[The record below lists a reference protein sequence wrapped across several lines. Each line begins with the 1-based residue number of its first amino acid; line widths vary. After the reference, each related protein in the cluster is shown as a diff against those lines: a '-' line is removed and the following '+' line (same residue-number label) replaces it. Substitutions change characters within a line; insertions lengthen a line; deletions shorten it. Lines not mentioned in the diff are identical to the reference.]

1 MTRDSDSYFSDDTD
15 DINCNN
21 NSSYN
26 NKKKRKINQVGV
38 DASSVD
44 NNNDLSRNEYNCKK
58 KKYKC
63 KKKGKWSVNFCRFL
77 GVALRLR
84 GEAKSKDVLA
94 CFFTV
99 RPGCS
104 FRVLLSD

>member
-63 KKKGKWSVNFCRFL
+63 KKKGKWS
-77 GVALRLR
+77 G
-84 GEAKSKDVLA
+84 KSLKTKYKRDYKIKN
-94 CFFTV
+94 
-99 RPGCS
+99 
-104 FRVLLSD
+104 

>member
-1 MTRDSDSYFSDDTD
+1 MTRDSDSYFSDDAD

-44 NNNDLSRNEYNCKK
+44 NNNDLSRK

-63 KKKGKWSVNFCRFL
+63 KKKGKWSGKSLKTKYKRVYKIKNSENFQSVFKYKKKQVYVGVSRFEFL
-77 GVALRLR
+77 FGR
-84 GEAKSKDVLA
+84 
-94 CFFTV
+94 
-99 RPGCS
+99 
-104 FRVLLSD
+104 